1 MADVELRHLKTMVA
15 IAEEGTFGKAAGRLG
30 YTQSSVSQQVA
41 ALEKAVGGAV
51 FDRPGGPRQVR
62 ITPLGEVVLAH
73 GRDLL
78 AKAEALGEAVDRFR
92 AGNGRIDIGTFQG
105 ATRLILPTVVR
116 RLLDEHPGCDIR
128 LFEVGPDDPRIGEL
142 DLLFH
147 YSRIDGDVEHV
158 ELLDEPYLLV
168 AGAGAFHNGPVRVRS
183 LDDAPMVA
191 WPANYHQRWLER
203 ALASN
208 GARPRIVFRT
218 TGHETIV
225 SMVRAGIGSAVLPWL
240 ALQGSEAWS
249 DDQLSVHQLRPSPTT
264 TWYLYW
270 PAGRTQSP
278 LAARAVDIAIETANE
293 LATQI
298 GGQQAP
304 VS

>member
-1 MADVELRHLKTMVA
+1 MADVELRHLRTMAA
-15 IAEEGTFGKAAGRLG
+15 IAEEGTFGRAAGRLG
-30 YTQSSVSQQVA
+30 YTQSSVSQQIA

-51 FDRPGGPRQVR
+51 FDRPGGPRPVR

-78 AKAEALGEAVDRFR
+78 TKAEALADAVDRFR

-105 ATRLILPTVVR
+105 VSKLILPTVVR

-128 LFEVGPDDPRIGEL
+128 LCEVEPEDPQVGDL

-147 YSRIDGDVEHV
+147 YGRIEGDLEHV
-158 ELLDEPYLLV
+158 ELLHEPHLLV
-168 AGAGAFHNGPVRVRS
+168 AGADAFPEGPVRVKL
-183 LDDAPMVA
+183 LDNAPMVA
-191 WPANYHQRWLER
+191 WPPNYHQTWLER
-203 ALASN
+203 ALATN

-218 TGHETIV
+218 AGHETIV

-240 ALQGSEAWS
+240 ALHGSDAWS
-249 DDQLSVHQLRPSPTT
+249 DDRLSIHQLRPSPTS

-278 LAARAVDIAIETANE
+278 LATRAIDIAVETANE
-293 LATQI
+293 LAKQM
-298 GGQQAP
+298 
-304 VS
+304 